1 MTRVLQMTQTHEK
14 CMSAQAG
21 LMSRVCICKIRQR
34 KWICIAFN
42 QLKEYVYVQ
51 LSLLC
56 MPSIHIL
63 YSPLF
68 YNILLQT
75 KTLKTLMISDQTYLL
90 QFQQG
95 VGYKQDC
102 PIKLSPHT
110 ALYPSTDVPIIITT
124 TQNVLEYKS
133 DDILLSWSQRKKTW
147 PFCALT
153 PTLPV
158 LHCPQ
163 VWDTKAYC

>member
-1 MTRVLQMTQTHEK
+1 MYCIIFWSNNECSFSMTHVLQMTQTHEK
-14 CMSAQAG
+14 CTSAKWVNG

-42 QLKEYVYVQ
+42 QLNEYVYLQ

-63 YSPLF
+63 YCPLF
-68 YNILLQT
+68 YNILLQA
-75 KTLKTLMISDQTYLL
+75 KTVKTLMISDQTYLL

-110 ALYPSTDVPIIITT
+110 ALYPSTDVP
-124 TQNVLEYKS
+124 TQ
-133 DDILLSWSQRKKTW
+133 
-147 PFCALT
+147 
-153 PTLPV
+153 
-158 LHCPQ
+158 
-163 VWDTKAYC
+163 

>member
-1 MTRVLQMTQTHEK
+1 
-14 CMSAQAG
+14 
-21 LMSRVCICKIRQR
+21 MSRVCICKIRQR

-42 QLKEYVYVQ
+42 QLNEYVYVQ

-68 YNILLQT
+68 YNILLQA
-75 KTLKTLMISDQTYLL
+75 KTVKRLMISDQTYLL

-102 PIKLSPHT
+102 PIKLSPHG
-110 ALYPSTDVPIIITT
+110 LVPVHRCACTIITT
-124 TQNVLEYKS
+124 TQNVLELFLYCFHK
-133 DDILLSWSQRKKTW
+133 DIKVMIFYCLEVRERKHGLFAHSLLLYRYCTAHRCETQRHIVNT
-147 PFCALT
+147 C
-153 PTLPV
+153 
-158 LHCPQ
+158 HCN
-163 VWDTKAYC
+163 AA